1 TPITGGD
8 MAENIKKVRT
18 DGELIKTFGSLS
30 DMAKAYSSSIPIR
43 STGIG
48 WCTNDDECKCGKPD
62 SCESGIVDKRHLPY
76 WEGMLVQQ
84 MKLMQLD
91 DIGEAGR
98 DAARKGMERCEKVLS
113 ALGIDVE
120 AMKQEFSQRDLIE
133 VENV

>member
-1 TPITGGD
+1 
-8 MAENIKKVRT
+8 
-18 DGELIKTFGSLS
+18 
-30 DMAKAYSSSIPIR
+30 
-43 STGIG
+43 
-48 WCTNDDECKCGKPD
+48 
-62 SCESGIVDKRHLPY
+62 
-76 WEGMLVQQ
+76 MLVQQ

-120 AMKQEFSQRDLIE
+120 AMKQKFSQRDLIE